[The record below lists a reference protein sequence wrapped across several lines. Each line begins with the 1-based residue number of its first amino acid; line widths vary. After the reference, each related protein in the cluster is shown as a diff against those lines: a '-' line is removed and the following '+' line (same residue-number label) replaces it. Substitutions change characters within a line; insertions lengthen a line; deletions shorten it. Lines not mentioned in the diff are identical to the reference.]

1 MWFFVCRLFFFS
13 SRRRHTRCAL
23 VTGVQTCALPIL
35 RVVAGR
41 VQMRTTQ
48 GYRPIDVL
56 YRRVD
61 DDFLDPLNFRP
72 DSLLG
77 VPGIWDVYRA
87 GGITIANRSEE
98 RRVGKECVSTCR
110 SRWSPY
116 H

>member
-1 MWFFVCRLFFFS
+1 MRISDWSSDVCS
-13 SRRRHTRCAL
+13 SDL
-23 VTGVQTCALPIL
+23 
-35 RVVAGR
+35 GR

-87 GGITIANRSEE
+87 GGITIANAPGTGIADDKALYSYMPEIIQFYTGEKIGRAN
-98 RRVGKECVSTCR
+98 V
-110 SRWSPY
+110 
-116 H
+116 